1 MGETARHCFTPG
13 QTGKVLAAF
22 SKAIYLLTDKGELFW
37 IAPQNSPMHQRC
49 AIISA
54 FPPRLST
61 GTRFH
66 VEDHRLNFAHA
77 LQIDIGDSLPWYPSQ
92 PGRVLEISQLAANIP
107 SHFLDIDYSDAKG
120 FGVFIPLILNFWQD
134 TRTDGLTEFADPV
147 FLFAQPLI
155 LSVAQ
160 ACGERE
166 MFHIS
171 QNATALIGLGPGLT
185 PSGDDF
191 AGGLLFAIKIL
202 QTAYPN
208 LKLVNQTIPIEKY
221 QSRTHLISFTLL
233 QDLANGHGVAPL
245 HQIMTGILRG
255 DSFDS
260 IDPFIS
266 QLTQIGNSTGWDLL
280 AGLLAGLLV
289 AYQDNNFIIS
299 LPLNQSTEA

>member
-1 MGETARHCFTPG
+1 
-13 QTGKVLAAF
+13 
-22 SKAIYLLTDKGELFW
+22 
-37 IAPQNSPMHQRC
+37 
-49 AIISA
+49 
-54 FPPRLST
+54 
-61 GTRFH
+61 
-66 VEDHRLNFAHA
+66 
-77 LQIDIGDSLPWYPSQ
+77 
-92 PGRVLEISQLAANIP
+92 
-107 SHFLDIDYSDAKG
+107 
-120 FGVFIPLILNFWQD
+120 
-134 TRTDGLTEFADPV
+134 
-147 FLFAQPLI
+147 
-155 LSVAQ
+155 
-160 ACGERE
+160 